1 MKGKSIPKRLY
12 REEQSQKIKCA
23 TNMEYVIEHNNAG
36 VKHIC
41 DGRVKEAKK
50 AFKAALVRL
59 AVFHER
65 QRDNE
70 GAVISCDCNQESA
83 FDSPIKIETCCL
95 PDSSSPC
102 SPSHVFYMYRN
113 ALTVHFDPKYP
124 CDATTEVKLAFFLA
138 AVITFNLTLTLHYN
152 LEMSKESG
160 EARQQEVKNRRV
172 LHFYKK
178 VWKALQIDTQVS
190 PMHQSYRDIMSSAVM
205 NNMGIIFCVLTKFQ
219 KARFC
224 FESLKYSLPYD
235 KSCPVSP
242 DFVEGVTTNLCL
254 LEDHLNIKLL
264 STLAI

>member
-1 MKGKSIPKRLY
+1 MQKHNPKRLY
-12 REEQSQKIKCA
+12 REEQSQKMKYA

-65 QRDNE
+65 QRDDE
-70 GAVISCDCNQESA
+70 DAIISCDCNQESA
-83 FDSPIKIETCCL
+83 CDSPIKIETCCL

-113 ALTVHFDPKYP
+113 ALIVHFDLKSQ
-124 CDATTEVKLAFFLA
+124 CDATTEVKMAFCLA
-138 AVITFNLTLTLHYN
+138 AVISFNLTLTLHYK
-152 LEMSKESG
+152 LEMINESG
-160 EARQQEVKNRRV
+160 DSGQEEVKNRRV
-172 LHFYKK
+172 LLFYKK

-219 KARFC
+219 KARYC
-224 FESLKYSLPYD
+224 FESLKR
-235 KSCPVSP
+235 VSP
-242 DFVEGVTTNLCL
+242 DFVKGVTTNLCL

-264 STLAI
+264 STLVI